1 MDEQAA
7 REIIAD
13 HLGVTKALVVDA
25 AAFRDLGADSLD
37 LISLTMRFE
46 ETFDVEISDAAVH
59 GCSTVGDSLEVLRVA
74 MHLRQEALLVRA
86 VSGARG
92 WA

>member
-13 HLGVTKALVVDA
+13 HTGVPKALVVDSA
-25 AAFRDLGADSLD
+25 GFRDLGADSLD

-46 ETFDVEISDAAVH
+46 EAFNVEISDEAAH
-59 GCSTVGDSLEVLRVA
+59 GCSTVGDALEVLRVA
-74 MHLRQEALLVRA
+74 MHLRHEAQLVRT

>member
-1 MDEQAA
+1 MDERAA

-13 HLGVTKALVVDA
+13 HLGVTRAMVVDA
-25 AAFRDLGADSLD
+25 AGFRDLGADSLD

-46 ETFDVEISDAAVH
+46 EAFDVEISDDAAH
-59 GCSTVGDSLEVLRVA
+59 DCSTVGDALEVLRLA
-74 MHLRQEALLVRA
+74 LHLRQEAQLVRA
-86 VSGARG
+86 VTGARG